1 MAVCL
6 ALHLH
11 DVAEKG
17 EAPPT
22 EHRGTHDNL
31 AQKEEPK
38 DWGYWGVCLDRNSEV
53 VDTVKR
59 HFTLKAQRRGSVG
72 GAGSPSYLL
81 SPRSRVLS
89 FMRAVRAYPRVAGR
103 DIWDCS
109 TLSSNANTSSSSTFA
124 GGRGHR

>member
-17 EAPPT
+17 EAPQS
-22 EHRGTHDNL
+22 RGGTHDSWL
-31 AQKEEPK
+31 KRKIPK
-38 DWGYWGVCLDRNSEV
+38 HWGYWGVCLERNSEV
-53 VDTVKR
+53 VATVKR
-59 HFTLKAQRRGSVG
+59 HLSLKAPRRSVR
-72 GAGSPSYLL
+72 GAGTPSYLL

-124 GGRGHR
+124 GGGGHR